1 MTKRIMDIVVSAIG
15 LVLLSPVL
23 TVIALLIKWTS
34 PGPIFY
40 MAERVGLGGKV
51 FRLYKFRSM
60 VVDAHK
66 LGPAVTGAQ
75 DKRITPIGRWLR
87 RTKLDELPQ
96 LLNVLKG
103 DMSLV
108 GPRPE
113 DPCYVRL
120 YSTDQRRVLEV
131 RPGITSPASVA
142 YRHEELMLTGSDWE
156 AHYIQTV
163 MPAKL
168 ELDLAYA
175 RHPTTMQDVK
185 ILWQT
190 LLALFR

>member
-1 MTKRIMDIVVSAIG
+1 MAKRLMDIVVSAVG
-15 LVLLSPVL
+15 LVLLCPVL
-23 TVIALLIKWTS
+23 IVITLLVKWTS
-34 PGPIFY
+34 PGPVFY
-40 MAERVGLGGKV
+40 LAERVGREGKV

-60 VVDAHK
+60 VVDARK

-87 RTKLDELPQ
+87 RTKADELPQ

-113 DPCYVRL
+113 DSRYVSL
-120 YSTDQRRVLEV
+120 YSADQRQVLAV
-131 RPGITSPASVA
+131 RPGITSAASVA
-142 YRHEELMLTGSDWE
+142 YRHEEAMLTGTDWE
-156 AHYIQTV
+156 SHYIQTV

-168 ELDLAYA
+168 ELDLAYV
-175 RHPTTMQDVK
+175 RCPTLAQDIK

>member
-1 MTKRIMDIVVSAIG
+1 MTKRIMDIAVSAIG
-15 LVLLSPVL
+15 LVLLCPVL
-23 TVIALLIKWTS
+23 VVIALLIKWTS
-34 PGPIFY
+34 PGPVLY
-40 MAERVGLGGKV
+40 LAERVGQGGKV
-51 FRLYKFRSM
+51 FTLYKFRSM

-87 RTKLDELPQ
+87 RTKVDELPQ
-96 LLNVLKG
+96 MLNVLKG

-113 DPCYVRL
+113 DPRYVRL
-120 YSTDQRRVLEV
+120 YTSEQRRVLEV
-131 RPGITSPASVA
+131 RPGITSAASVA
-142 YRHEELMLTGSDWE
+142 YRHEETLLSAVDWE
-156 AHYIQTV
+156 AYYIQTV

-168 ELDLAYA
+168 ELDLAYI
-175 RHPTTMQDVK
+175 RHHNLIQDVK

>member
-1 MTKRIMDIVVSAIG
+1 MDIVVSAIG
-15 LVLLSPVL
+15 LVLLWPVL
-23 TVIALLIKWTS
+23 VVIALLIKLTS

-40 MAERVGLGGKV
+40 LAERVGQGGRV
-51 FRLYKFRSM
+51 FKLYKFRSM

-87 RTKLDELPQ
+87 RTKVDELPQ
-96 LLNVLKG
+96 MLNVLKG

-113 DPCYVRL
+113 DPRYVQL
-120 YSTDQRRVLEV
+120 YTGEQRRVLEV
-131 RPGITSPASVA
+131 RPGITSAASVA
-142 YRHEELMLTGSDWE
+142 YRHEEALLSAVDWE
-156 AHYIQTV
+156 AYYLQTV

-168 ELDLAYA
+168 ELDLAYI
-175 RHPTTMQDVK
+175 RHHNLIQDVK

>member
-1 MTKRIMDIVVSAIG
+1 MTKRIMDISLSAVG
-15 LVLLSPVL
+15 LVLLSPL
-23 TVIALLIKWTS
+23 LLMLALFIKWSS

-40 MAERVGLGGKV
+40 MAERVGQHGKV
-51 FRLYKFRSM
+51 FRLFKFRSM

-75 DKRITPIGRWLR
+75 DKRVTPVGRWLR
-87 RTKLDELPQ
+87 RTKADELPQ
-96 LLNVLKG
+96 LLNVLRG

-113 DPCYVRL
+113 DPRYVKL
-120 YSTDQRRVLEV
+120 YTAAQRQVLNV
-131 RPGITSPASVA
+131 KPGITSAASVA
-142 YRHEELMLTGSDWE
+142 YRHEEAMLTGTDWE
-156 AHYIQTV
+156 THYTQTI

-168 ELDLAYA
+168 EIDLVYA
-175 RHPTTMQDVK
+175 RHPTILQDVK
-185 ILWQT
+185 ILFQT

>member
-1 MTKRIMDIVVSAIG
+1 MVKRIMDIVVSAIG
-15 LVLLSPVL
+15 LVLLWPVL
-23 TVIALLIKWTS
+23 VVIALLIKLTS

-40 MAERVGLGGKV
+40 LAERVGQGGRV
-51 FRLYKFRSM
+51 FKLYKFRSM

-87 RTKLDELPQ
+87 RTKVDELPQ
-96 LLNVLKG
+96 MLNVLKG

-113 DPCYVRL
+113 DPRYVQL
-120 YSTDQRRVLEV
+120 YTGEQRRVLEV
-131 RPGITSPASVA
+131 RPGITSAASVA
-142 YRHEELMLTGSDWE
+142 YRHEEALLSAVDWE
-156 AHYIQTV
+156 AYYLQTV

-168 ELDLAYA
+168 ELDLAYI
-175 RHPTTMQDVK
+175 RHHNLIQDVK